1 MVTDDQI
8 KEVIRRARK
17 YACRKGFDYL
27 SEDFAQEAAIECFLN
42 DGDVFYKTLFVD
54 FLRVTIGRIGERYFK
69 AKAILSSVPFHELDF
84 DWKSDD
90 DRMSSLTIDFN
101 HPIFLS
107 SSGWSQEIDIVQTY
121 LEDNHQLLSAT
132 DKRIIKWILRGKQQQ
147 WIAKRIGCS
156 PEWISTRRNDIAR
169 RIKQSLQRKDGFDEK
184 NNVIDARKLKAEIQ
198 WARKNYTKIC
208 KRMADK
214 EIVQLLW
221 IEKDPAKI
229 KFKYK
234 LTTPEFRRRKNL
246 LLRRIREE
254 MAKEAIP

>member
-1 MVTDDQI
+1 M
-8 KEVIRRARK
+8 
-17 YACRKGFDYL
+17 
-27 SEDFAQEAAIECFLN
+27 
-42 DGDVFYKTLFVD
+42 
-54 FLRVTIGRIGERYFK
+54 
-69 AKAILSSVPFHELDF
+69 
-84 DWKSDD
+84 
-90 DRMSSLTIDFN
+90 
-101 HPIFLS
+101 
-107 SSGWSQEIDIVQTY
+107 
-121 LEDNHQLLSAT
+121 
-132 DKRIIKWILRGKQQQ
+132 
-147 WIAKRIGCS
+147 
-156 PEWISTRRNDIAR
+156 
-169 RIKQSLQRKDGFDEK
+169 QRKDGFDEK